1 MLSFGQYLWRRAR
14 KSRYGSD
21 TRGVTAIEF
30 AMIMPVFLLGML
42 CVLETG
48 FMMFTE
54 YVLQTS
60 VQEAARLVRTGQAQK
75 GNLSAVDF
83 KSKVCRIAG
92 TIMNCTGKV
101 TVYMK
106 AEANFNALSTIPSYM
121 DVGAT
126 KADGT
131 AGVNNFKC
139 GGPNQA
145 VALIATYDWDFVFP
159 YFMSYFG
166 NMNGNKTRRLGAYAM
181 FRNEP
186 FPAVTPS
193 C

>member
-1 MLSFGQYLWRRAR
+1 
-14 KSRYGSD
+14 
-21 TRGVTAIEF
+21 
-30 AMIMPVFLLGML
+30 
-42 CVLETG
+42 
-48 FMMFTE
+48 
-54 YVLQTS
+54 
-60 VQEAARLVRTGQAQK
+60 
-75 GNLSAVDF
+75 
-83 KSKVCRIAG
+83 
-92 TIMNCTGKV
+92 MNCTGKV